1 MEVEDV
7 VIQRRRAAFLAPG
20 GHKRSSKSMPNI
32 SWERHSMAASS
43 SSSKENEKG
52 DPRKPLQHLDE
63 EGVIASSSSVPFQLK
78 KVDTKDR
85 EEDQHQTPTTMTVT
99 FEERKTTSKSVPAST
114 SPSPSLSS
122 ELDMKEEPK
131 EDSSKRRKERRKST
145 SYVYATFRKT
155 TSLFTANSNVSNKD
169 AHSITEEAEGEA
181 LMVAAA
187 TAAKREK
194 RERKGEHN
202 GKRKT
207 AEGGGG
213 RKLLSLREKDY
224 RKNLLPPDVRFR
236 NERSKRG
243 EENEQQHV
251 FTATTSFIG
260 KDLEAF
266 LSPRSPTSSSSSS
279 LTFIHHLHQL
289 PPHSHHKNLSGGGS
303 TKLFGTSLDRLMRL
317 QQETHPQLEIPLVLQ
332 LLIHQFFKM
341 DGHRTHG
348 IFRIPGNNEVEKR
361 VRKELNRHNYDCF
374 ERVEGV
380 TIYVVAN
387 TLKTWLRELPEPLIS
402 PKFYEQCVE
411 LAKLSIVSSSSSSS
425 SSTSFGS
432 SIPASPLPSIASS
445 LTSSI
450 LASSSSPCL
459 RHNVNTTS
467 TTTTTIASTSSAEQ
481 LSHTAFGVRESE
493 RMLRLLPETN
503 RKVIAYLLDFL
514 KTISMPKYAQV
525 TQMGASNL
533 ATAFAPL
540 FLRCPDTTR
549 LLLNAPLEVK
559 FMQNLIVGSI
569 PFSPNLPPSSSSS
582 SALHSASSSSPITNF
597 ITLPVAATPLEE
609 DGVHPEI
616 DPQLRNDDHHHHH
629 HSDDAHPSSSSSS

>member
-1 MEVEDV
+1 
-7 VIQRRRAAFLAPG
+7 
-20 GHKRSSKSMPNI
+20 
-32 SWERHSMAASS
+32 
-43 SSSKENEKG
+43 
-52 DPRKPLQHLDE
+52 
-63 EGVIASSSSVPFQLK
+63 
-78 KVDTKDR
+78 
-85 EEDQHQTPTTMTVT
+85 MTVT
-99 FEERKTTSKSVPAST
+99 FEERKRTATSVSAASSSPSPA
-114 SPSPSLSS
+114 PSPSLSS
-122 ELDMKEEPK
+122 ELDMKEEHK
-131 EDSSKRRKERRKST
+131 EDNSKRRKERRKST
-145 SYVYATFRKT
+145 SYVYATLRKT
-155 TSLFTANSNVSNKD
+155 TSLFAANSNVNNNKD
-169 AHSITEEAEGEA
+169 AHSTTEEAEGEA
-181 LMVAAA
+181 LTVAAA
-187 TAAKREK
+187 TTAKREK
-194 RERKGEHN
+194 KERKGEYN

-207 AEGGGG
+207 AEEGGGK
-213 RKLLSLREKDY
+213 RLLSLREKDY
-224 RKNLLPPDVRFR
+224 RKNLLPPEVRFL

-243 EENEQQHV
+243 EENDQQQHV
-251 FTATTSFIG
+251 FAATTSIIG
-260 KDLEAF
+260 KDLGAF
-266 LSPRSPTSSSSSS
+266 LSPRSPTSSSSSSS

-289 PPHSHHKNLSGGGS
+289 PPHSHHKNVSGGGG
-303 TKLFGTSLDRLMRL
+303 TKLFGSSLDRLMRL

-411 LAKLSIVSSSSSSS
+411 LAKLSIA
-425 SSTSFGS
+425 SSTSSSAS
-432 SIPASPLPSIASS
+432 SIPASSLPSIASS

-459 RHNVNTTS
+459 RHSVNTTL
-467 TTTTTIASTSSAEQ
+467 TTTTAIASTSSAGLLLSSFLSSEEQ

-569 PFSPNLPPSSSSS
+569 PFSPNLPPPSSSSP

-597 ITLPVAATPLEE
+597 ITLPVAATPMEE
-609 DGVHPEI
+609 DDVHPEV
-616 DPQLRNDDHHHHH
+616 DPLLCNDDHHH
-629 HSDDAHPSSSSSS
+629 HSDDAHPSSSASS